1 METRKNR
8 MSIAKL
14 RSSDT
19 NTLLV
24 LTQDALGLPLGQID
38 PATLVDLIALSEL
51 DEQLTTSLT
60 RDLQNFRTQA
70 FNQITDLPDGAAL
83 AGFVA
88 EITALEPASV
98 PQSLRDYL
106 AELLP
111 LRRHPESLEKLQALG
126 MRLDG
131 HSPEPIT
138 LPEAPAKTTKTKAKA
153 KTKAKTTKTK
163 ATKAKAAKAD
173 APKKKR
179 TTRITASQVDDR
191 KAEWIEED
199 VISRLQNYGSRGLK
213 EAIILAGA
221 RHRAPMKDLS
231 EAEILAVMRRLK
243 RESKVR
249 FSAGRWIIS

>member
-24 LTQDALGLPLGQID
+24 LTQDALGLPLGQIE

-51 DEQLTTSLT
+51 EEQLTTSLT

-83 AGFVA
+83 AGFVD
-88 EITALEPASV
+88 ELTELEPATV
-98 PQSLRDYL
+98 PQTLREFF

-111 LRRHPESLEKLQALG
+111 LRRHPESLEKLQALAL
-126 MRLDG
+126 RLDG
-131 HSPEPIT
+131 HAPETIT
-138 LPEAPAKTTKTKAKA
+138 LPVASSSAAQAVKVTSKDKPA
-153 KTKAKTTKTK
+153 
-163 ATKAKAAKAD
+163 
-173 APKKKR
+173 KKKR

-213 EAIILAGA
+213 EAIIVAGT

>member
-14 RSSDT
+14 RTSDA

-24 LTQDALGLPLGQID
+24 LTQDALSLPLGQIE
-38 PATLVDLIALSEL
+38 PATLVDLLALSEL
-51 DEQLTTSLT
+51 QDQLSTALA

-70 FNQITDLPDGAAL
+70 FNQVTDLPDGAAL
-83 AGFVA
+83 AGFVS
-88 EITALEPASV
+88 EVTALEPSTI
-98 PQSLRDYL
+98 PQSLRDFL

-111 LRRHPESLEKLQALG
+111 QRRHSESLETLQALALRLDGNPPESL
-126 MRLDG
+126 
-131 HSPEPIT
+131 T
-138 LPEAPAKTTKTKAKA
+138 LPVATKATKVAKATAAKKTTKTKAAKA
-153 KTKAKTTKTK
+153 KPA
-163 ATKAKAAKAD
+163 
-173 APKKKR
+173 KKR
-179 TTRITASQVDDR
+179 TTRITASQVDER

-199 VISRLQNYGSRGLK
+199 VISRLKNYGSRGLK
-213 EAIILAGA
+213 EAILVAGA

-231 EAEILAVMRRLK
+231 GAEILAVMRRLK